1 MAWQILTRKSQPHR
15 KLFPVLRVKKK
26 KKRKKERSLHY
37 NVSWD
42 KIYRKLRKENQALYH
57 VPNGGRFKN
66 NARILSARKWA
77 QEMRIFSLARK
88 KKTTTKQD
96 TTRRISNQKSKKENK
111 QIRLFLP
118 ERGHLTTRTCTNK
131 INKANKHSL
140 VARVSRTLVPCG

>member
-1 MAWQILTRKSQPHR
+1 MAWQIVTRKSQPPESC
-15 KLFPVLRVKKK
+15 FPYFGWKKK
-26 KKRKKERSLHY
+26 KKKKERKKERSLHY

-66 NARILSARKWA
+66 NAIILSARKWA

-131 INKANKHSL
+131 NKH
-140 VARVSRTLVPCG
+140 GK